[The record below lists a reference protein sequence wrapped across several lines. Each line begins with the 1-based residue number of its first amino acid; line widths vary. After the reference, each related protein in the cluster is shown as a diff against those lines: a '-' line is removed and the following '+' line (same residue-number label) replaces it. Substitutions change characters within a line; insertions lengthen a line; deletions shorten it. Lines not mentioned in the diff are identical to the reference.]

1 MSVKQER
8 RVSSAAAIVSA
19 PSLFLL
25 RCSRSNKVTALCH
38 GAHTREE
45 QEHADE
51 DLNSNNSL

>member
-1 MSVKQER
+1 MKDPRLADQRATS
-8 RVSSAAAIVSA
+8 
-19 PSLFLL
+19 FL
-25 RCSRSNKVTALCH
+25 SNCH